1 MLREFDKV
9 LVLALL
15 DVAIVDNDDWR
26 AFAYLLTEFII
37 VLLLD
42 LYKVVSFLIA
52 ILRGLRVTSNLAVQV
67 EDDALRA
74 GKLTCNC

>member
-67 EDDALRA
+67 EDDALGA